1 VKVTT
6 TSTRFA
12 DDQREI
18 AMSIAWGTALDAE
31 VAYRHQQVRNDYHRW
46 TWRRKPAQHVSAQHV
61 SAQHVPAQHVSAQ
74 HVSAQQVSAQAHHS
88 AGQQI
93 PAQRVPAPLIPV
105 RPRPVDQELT
115 SAHAA

>member
-1 VKVTT
+1 MVTT

-31 VAYRHQQVRNDYHRW
+31 IAYRHQQVRNDFHRW
-46 TWRRKPAQHVSAQHV
+46 SWRRRPARQVSEKHVSAQHVSAQHV
-61 SAQHVPAQHVSAQ
+61 SAQHVSAPAQHFPAQ
-74 HVSAQQVSAQAHHS
+74 F
-88 AGQQI
+88 
-93 PAQRVPAPLIPV
+93 PEQRVPAPRIPV
-105 RPRPVDQELT
+105 RPRPADQERT

>member
-1 VKVTT
+1 
-6 TSTRFA
+6 
-12 DDQREI
+12 
-18 AMSIAWGTALDAE
+18 MSIAWGTALDAE

-46 TWRRKPAQHVSAQHV
+46 TWRRK
-61 SAQHVPAQHVSAQ
+61 PAQHVSAQ